1 MRRIFIIATVFA
13 CIHLTHGQSTI
24 AYFTGPVSSVPG
36 FPATGPIDLNVDG
49 EPDLN
54 FTFGST
60 LCTADVPTSACM
72 TPFYLGATSSN
83 QVTVSGNNVWLFP
96 AGTLIGVAGVTNGN
110 WGPPGSSA
118 LITTLFW
125 NYDRF
130 IETSSM
136 RWTDPLASQSDSY
149 LGIRFHAADGVH
161 YGWIHVTLHGSPL
174 LVDWAYET
182 RPNTAIVAGAKPVAV
197 PQASPEIVRPGYL
210 RLRWQSGVG
219 KPYQPQFK
227 ESLGAT
233 LWSNLDFVII
243 ATATNSAVDVPAVG
257 AIRFY
262 RVVEAD

>member
-1 MRRIFIIATVFA
+1 MRRVFTIATVFA
-13 CIHLTHGQSTI
+13 CIHLAHGQSTI
-24 AYFTGPVSSVPG
+24 ACFTGPVSSVPG

-49 EPDLN
+49 LPDLN

-72 TPFYLGATSSN
+72 TPFYVGATSSN
-83 QVTVSGNNVWLFP
+83 QVTISGNNLALFP
-96 AGTLIGVAGVTNGN
+96 AATLIGAAGVTNGN
-110 WGPPGSSA
+110 WSAPGGSA
-118 LITTLFW
+118 LLTALFW

-130 IETSSM
+130 TDTYST
-136 RWTDPLASQSDSY
+136 RWTEPLASQPDSY
-149 LGIRFHAADGVH
+149 LRIRFRAADGVH
-161 YGWIHVTLHGSPL
+161 YGWIHFTLQGSPL

-197 PQASPEIVRPGYL
+197 PQASPEIIRPGYL

-219 KPYQPQFK
+219 KAYQAQFK

-243 ATATNSAVDVPAVG
+243 ATATNSAVDVPVVG
-257 AIRFY
+257 ALRFY